1 MTIVTNWYG
10 TDPKL
15 GANLNSPITIS
26 TTSNPDYPAAP
37 FALGERLQGNNGSE
51 WIYVQCS
58 TTVNPYDCV
67 VIDNSFKANPVT
79 SALIASNVY
88 ALGIAEFQATLG
100 GNAQIA
106 APSDYIWALL
116 KANGGVAVNISPS
129 AGRGVALYIA
139 STAGKFTSSVT
150 SNRINNISI
159 VASIGTS
166 ASGPG
171 EAVIFAY
178 MQPQLNLTGAS
189 V

>member
-1 MTIVTNWYG
+1 MTIVTNWYPDDG
-10 TDPKL
+10 KL

-26 TTSNPDYPAAP
+26 STSNPDYPAAP

-58 TTVNPYDCV
+58 TTCAPYDLV
-67 VIDNSFKANPVT
+67 VIDNAFKANPAT
-79 SALIASNVY
+79 SALVASNVY

-100 GNAQIA
+100 GASQTANAL
-106 APSDYIWALL
+106 DYFWALL
-116 KANGGVAVNISPS
+116 KANGGVAVNVSPS
-129 AGRGVALYIA
+129 AGRGVALFIA
-139 STAGKFTSSVT
+139 STAGKITSSVT
-150 SNRINNISI
+150 SNRLNNISL

-171 EAVIFAY
+171 EAVIFSY
-178 MQPQLNLTGAS
+178 IQPQLNLTGVS